1 MERVAMFTEPNRV
14 RDLVGYVPSDVV
26 RLMNRFIRF
35 GYTPRGAAV
44 LSSTALYVWLGS
56 LNVSSAQNREGDRV
70 VDMSSLTCGE
80 LLRVPV
86 PQALIA
92 VGWIGGFYAG
102 LENDPKVN
110 LRAFAEMADQI
121 IALCRE
127 NESAGVMAL
136 VERTFHP
143 R

>member
-1 MERVAMFTEPNRV
+1 
-14 RDLVGYVPSDVV
+14 
-26 RLMNRFIRF
+26 MNRFIRF
-35 GYTPRGAAV
+35 GCTPRGAAV

-102 LENDPKVN
+102 LKNDPKVN
-110 LRAFAEMADQI
+110 LPAFAEMADQI
-121 IALCRE
+121 IALCGE
-127 NESAGVMAL
+127 NESTGVMAL
-136 VERTFHP
+136 VERTFYL